1 MPVLNVTIE
10 DLFNLPT
17 AVIYNPDGYKP
28 ARYVSIDSRK
38 IKRNSVFFAIKG
50 ENYDGHS
57 FVNEAVKKGASAVV
71 INKRK
76 LKDLDNINI
85 TIVTVDDTA
94 KAYGDLAR
102 TWRDKL
108 SAKVVSLTGS
118 NGKTTTKE
126 ILATLL
132 SEKFN
137 VVKTEANNN
146 NHIGVPMTIFSA
158 NEKTEV
164 LVLEHGTNHFNEIE
178 YTAKIARP
186 DFAFITNIGN
196 AHLEFLKSKKGV
208 FKEKSSLLN
217 ETDSCGGKTLI
228 NVDDPMLRGAGK
240 NFKNKITFGFT
251 RNPDV
256 KGEILGY
263 TIDGRTKISIKNG
276 HKNLETVLPIYSE
289 TNARNFLPAY
299 VVAVKLGMTKKEIY
313 NAVNKISGLK
323 GRLKVIK
330 KKNLILIDD
339 TYNSSPESVKS
350 GIDLVQ
356 NIKLYDRKILI
367 LGDMFELGVKSRRL
381 HESLSEFMPKNKISK
396 VYLIGKFMKHL
407 NSKLLKAGLTSRHCS
422 TRKSLKNLLIQ
433 NNFDNSVIL
442 VKGSRGMHMEDFL
455 QIIDQKAK

>member
-1 MPVLNVTIE
+1 MSILKVTIE
-10 DLFNLPT
+10 DLFNLPS
-17 AVIYNPDGYKP
+17 AVIHNPDGFKS
-28 ARYVSIDSRK
+28 ARTVSIDSRS
-38 IKRNSVFFAIKG
+38 IKKNSIFFAIKG
-50 ENYDGHS
+50 ENFDGHS
-57 FVNEAVKKGASAVV
+57 FVKEAVKKGAAAVV

-76 LKDLDNINI
+76 LRNFESVKIPI
-85 TIVTVDDTA
+85 ITVDDTA
-94 KAYGDLAR
+94 KAYGDLAK

-108 SAKVVSLTGS
+108 NAKVVSLTGS

-132 SEKFN
+132 SEKYK

-146 NHIGVPMTIFSA
+146 NHIGVPLTIFSA

-164 LVLEHGTNHFNEIE
+164 LVLEHGTNHFNEIA

-186 DFAFITNIGN
+186 DIAFVTNIGN

-208 FKEKSSLLN
+208 LKEKSYLLS
-217 ETDSCGGKTLI
+217 ETDLGGGKTLI
-228 NVDDPMLRGAGK
+228 NVDDPMLRGTGK

-276 HKNLETVLPIYSE
+276 HKNLETVLPVYGES
-289 TNARNFLPAY
+289 NARNFLPAY
-299 VVAVKLGMTKKEIY
+299 VVAIKLGMTKKEIY
-313 NAVNKISGLK
+313 QGVDKLCGLN

-330 KKNLILIDD
+330 KKNLVLIDD

-356 NIKLYDRKILI
+356 NIKLHDRKILI
-367 LGDMFELGVKSRRL
+367 LGDMFELGVKSRKL
-381 HESLSEFMPKNKISK
+381 HESLSEFISKNKVSD
-396 VYLIGKFMKHL
+396 VYLIGKYMKNL
-407 NSKLLKAGLTSRHCS
+407 NSKLIKAGVNSRHFQ
-422 TRKSLKNLLIQ
+422 TRKALKNFLSK
-433 NNFDNSVIL
+433 NYFNDSVIL

-455 QIIDQKAK
+455 EIISNRIN